1 MNNKII
7 YRFKLK
13 IVLIFFLVACF
24 LSLFTSP
31 IYAHILLTD
40 GSIGAVVHI
49 NPEDDPIVG
58 ENADFFF
65 EFKDKENRFSPQNCD
80 CQYQISLGDK
90 QIAQG
95 DLFGSST
102 NASLD
107 QASFSVIFPEKGLYT
122 IVISGKPKSPNS
134 FTEFSLKDS
143 VRIERT
149 SGASPNKAFDSNFLT
164 DHNLH
169 YLVFGVGVAI
179 FLGLLFVKTSKKS

>member
-1 MNNKII
+1 MKNMIYNKIN
-7 YRFKLK
+7 FK
-13 IVLIFFLVACF
+13 IVLIFFLVGCC
-24 LSLFTSP
+24 LSLFTTP

-49 NPEDDPIVG
+49 NPEDDPIIG

-65 EFKDKENRFSPQNCD
+65 EFKDKENKFSPQNCD

-95 DLFGSST
+95 DLFGSNT

-122 IVISGKPKSPNS
+122 IIISGKPKSPNS
-134 FTEFSLKDS
+134 FTEFNLKDS

-149 SGASPNKAFDSNFLT
+149 SGALSNKAVGSDFLT

-169 YLVFGVGVAI
+169 YLVFGVGVVI
-179 FLGLLFVKTSKKS
+179 FLGLLFFKTQKKS